1 MSKKKD
7 KVRFGAVV
15 FMLLFTG
22 LLVTGMFY
30 LSYGIE
36 QNFIGKTKQTSSSIT
51 KDDLVFIDVFYE
63 LYSFPGCK
71 ELDRDYVGDASI
83 VYSVYYNDYKCE
95 FYVDGVKVNIEDE
108 YHIRDLKIFKQ
119 HSIKII
125 CMDYLGNK
133 VSKSKVL
140 KNYC

>member
-22 LLVTGMFY
+22 LLVFGCFY
-30 LSYGIE
+30 LSFQIE
-36 QNFIGKTKQTSSSIT
+36 QNFKKPKTTTTTISN
-51 KDDLVFIDVFYE
+51 DDLSFIDVFYE
-63 LYSFPGCK
+63 IYSFPGCK
-71 ELDRDYVGDASI
+71 EVDRNYVGDASI
-83 VYSVYYNDYKCE
+83 VYNVYYKDYKCE
-95 FYVDGVKVNIEDE
+95 FYVDGKKVKIEDE
-108 YHIRDLKIFKQ
+108 YYIRDLKIFKQ

>member
-1 MSKKKD
+1 MRKD

-15 FMLLFTG
+15 FMVLFVG
-22 LLVTGMFY
+22 LLVAGLFY

-36 QNFIGKTKQTSSSIT
+36 QTFTGKIKQTSSSIT
-51 KDDLVFIDVFYE
+51 RDDLSFVDVFYE
-63 LYSFPGCK
+63 IYSFPGCK
-71 ELDRDYVGDASI
+71 EVDRDYKGDVSI
-83 VYSVYYNDYKCE
+83 AYYVDYDDYKCE
-95 FYVDGVKVNIEDE
+95 FYVDGKKVKIEDE
-108 YHIRDLKIFKQ
+108 YYIRDLKIFKQ